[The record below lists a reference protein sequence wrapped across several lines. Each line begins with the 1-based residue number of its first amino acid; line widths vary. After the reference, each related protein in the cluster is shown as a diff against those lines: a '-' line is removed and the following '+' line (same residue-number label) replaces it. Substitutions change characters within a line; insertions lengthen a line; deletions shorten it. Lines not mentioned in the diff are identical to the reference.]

1 MFYKVVSFYRTTK
14 GISYQFS
21 SVTQSCPT
29 LCDPMNHSTPGLPVH
44 HQLLESTQTHVCW
57 VGDTIQLSHP
67 LLSPSPPALNLSKH
81 QGLFKWISSLNLVA
95 KVLEFQ
101 LQHQSFQWISYMCTY
116 ITSLLDLPPTP
127 CPTHIGHHKALS
139 WGPCTIRELPTSCLF
154 YRCVGAMSFHSCLTL
169 CYSMDSTLPGS
180 SVHGLLQ
187 ARILE
192 WVAVPFSRYI
202 PHPRIEP
209 ESPALPRRFFTTKP
223 PGKPL
228 FYM

>member
-1 MFYKVVSFYRTTK
+1 
-14 GISYQFS
+14 
-21 SVTQSCPT
+21 
-29 LCDPMNHSTPGLPVH
+29 MNHSMPGFLVH
-44 HQLLESTQTHVCW
+44 HQLPESTQTHVCW
-57 VGDTIQLSHP
+57 VGDAIQLSHP
-67 LLSPSPPALNLSKH
+67 LSSPSPPALNLSKH

-95 KVLEFQ
+95 KVLGFQ
-101 LQHQSFQWISYMCTY
+101 LQHQSFQWISYMYTY

-139 WGPCTIRELPTSCLF
+139 WGPCAIWELPTSCLF
-154 YRCVGAMSFHSCLTL
+154 YRCVWVMSLHSCLTL
-169 CYSMDSTLPGS
+169 CYSMDCTLPGS

-192 WVAVPFSRYI
+192 RVSVPFSRYI
-202 PHPRIEP
+202 PHPRIKP
-209 ESPALPRRFFTTKP
+209 ASPALPSRFFTTEP